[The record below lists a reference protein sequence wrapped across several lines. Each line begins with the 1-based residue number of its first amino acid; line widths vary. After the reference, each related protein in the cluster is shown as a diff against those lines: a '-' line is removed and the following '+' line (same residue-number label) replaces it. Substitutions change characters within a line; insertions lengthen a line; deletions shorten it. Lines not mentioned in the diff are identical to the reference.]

1 MSNIDENKKDF
12 YVDVNVD
19 KNMNYDMDYDM
30 NKDINKDMNKDMIK
44 DMIKDINKDM
54 NKHMN
59 KENKKFDNKELS
71 VFLRELADSI
81 DKETIESNNL
91 KIVGEFYMKYKFN
104 NFKKD
109 GKTYEF
115 TEEEIVKFIF
125 LGWFIYNIILKDS
138 ELHK

>member
-1 MSNIDENKKDF
+1 MSNIDEGKKDF
-12 YVDVNVD
+12 YVDVD
-19 KNMNYDMDYDM
+19 INMDYDMDYDM
-30 NKDINKDMNKDMIK
+30 DYTLDVNKDVETK
-44 DMIKDINKDM
+44 
-54 NKHMN
+54 
-59 KENKKFDNKELS
+59 NKKFDNKELS
-71 VFLRELADSI
+71 IFLRNLADSI
-81 DKETIESNNL
+81 DNETIESNNL

-138 ELHK
+138 ELRR